1 MSAEC
6 RRNGTVAL
14 LLALALAASG
24 CGGDRESVR
33 VGVLTECAG
42 LFASTRQATL
52 ASAALPLLERGGTRT
67 AAGGAYARVGGRRL
81 ELVPA
86 CTELTYLHLLILATR
101 RLIEEDGVDVVVG
114 PIGPQESVVFR
125 KLAARYPDVTFLA
138 GDVGA
143 QEVTLKD
150 PQRNLFRFTPD
161 GPQGS
166 AGLGSY
172 AYNDLGWRR
181 AVVAGDG
188 YANGWEVAAG
198 FVSEFCALGG
208 DVVERD
214 WNAFVRPVHAARRH
228 AREAD
233 GVLLAEPLAP
243 TAAYLNAYA
252 AAAKPVARR
261 LLLTG
266 WVFLDPRNLAP
277 PGVDLNGVVVGGYI
291 PVGPGAPRLQ
301 EFRSSF
307 AAHFPEFPKTTA
319 QDGLVVPEYTA
330 VEALASAL
338 EETDGDL
345 GEGQAELRAVLST
358 HPLDAPQGTL
368 RLDGNRQV
376 SGPVHLERI
385 ATARGSGVS
394 TRPVRTVRGV
404 EQTYGGIFT
413 ARTPSPS
420 VAEPACRRATP
431 PPWAK

>member
-1 MSAEC
+1 M
-6 RRNGTVAL
+6 L
-14 LLALALAASG
+14 LSLALVAASG
-24 CGGDRESVR
+24 CGGERESVR
-33 VGVLTECAG
+33 VGVLADCTG
-42 LFASTRQATL
+42 IFASTREATY

-101 RLIEEDGVDVVVG
+101 RLVEEDEVDVVVG

-125 KLAARYPDVTFLA
+125 KLAARYPDVTFVA
-138 GDVGA
+138 ADVGA
-143 QEVTLKD
+143 QEATLKD

-161 GPQGS
+161 GPQTS

-181 AVVAGDG
+181 AVVVGDG
-188 YANGWEVAAG
+188 YPNGWEVAAG

-214 WNAFVRPVHAARRH
+214 WNALVRPVRAARRH

-233 GVLLAEPLAP
+233 GVLLAAPLAP
-243 TAAYLNAYA
+243 PVPYLTAYA
-252 AAAKPVARR
+252 AAATPVARR

-266 WVFLDPRNLAP
+266 WTFLDPRNLAP
-277 PGVDLNGVVVGGYI
+277 SGVDLSGVVVGGFI
-291 PVGPGAPRLQ
+291 PVGPGGLRLR

-307 AAHFPEFPKTTA
+307 AAHFPEFPTTTA
-319 QDGLVVPEYTA
+319 QDSLVVPEYTA
-330 VEALASAL
+330 VDAVASAL
-338 EETDGDL
+338 EQTDGDL
-345 GEGQAELRAVLST
+345 GDGQAELRAVLST
-358 HPLDAPQGTL
+358 NLLDAPQGTL

-376 SGPVHLERI
+376 SGPVYLEQI
-385 ATARGSGVS
+385 ETAPGSRVS

-413 ARTPSPS
+413 DRTPSPS
-420 VAEPACRRATP
+420 VTEPACERATP
-431 PPWAK
+431 PPWAR